1 MEIEARAHDLK
12 MFNKLAPIAGE
23 EERFVLAARDAQST
37 MDRLLAADMESL
49 AQEAGE
55 SPQPIDPRLLAEI
68 RGATESL
75 Q

>member
-1 MEIEARAHDLK
+1 
-12 MFNKLAPIAGE
+12 
-23 EERFVLAARDAQST
+23 

-55 SPQPIDPRLLAEI
+55 SAPPIDPRLLAEI